1 MKKLTLNQKK
11 IVRVLNSLKLDGWTL
26 LVQEEERSA
35 LYLTKGEQVETSID
49 SKRVS
54 ADVTVCKR
62 YGKEVGDAR
71 FTLFS
76 DDEQELRAKVREAL
90 VICAAARKPW
100 YPLAKRQ
107 AYAKVELADPKILHA
122 FRSGKAAAVNLGLWS
137 RIRSAARKERGA
149 VLNAAELHLSR
160 TRSSVANSEGVAGA
174 SERTELFV
182 DAVLT
187 SFRGRQREEQEF
199 HATKRVNR
207 LSDFDPRSF
216 IAEAARLAREILAAE
231 RFGRVQER
239 NLLLSGDALREFWSP
254 NLDLNPVVF
263 HASGQAKH
271 RGLSRYEKGMRITAN
286 RRLSLSSDPLVP
298 FNPGSSR
305 FDTDGV
311 ASKEVVIIREG
322 VVRNLFASQRYA
334 HYLKIPAT
342 GGLGVIELALG
353 KEPAA
358 TLRSD
363 GSVEIVGFSSFS
375 PNSISGDFSA
385 EIRLAYLLKAGKR
398 IPVRAAMLSG
408 NLFQMLDAMRLSE
421 ERAVGERYS
430 GPALVRFDAGCRLA
444 GF

>member
-1 MKKLTLNQKK
+1 MTLNQKR

-49 SKRVS
+49 STRVA

-62 YGKEVGDAR
+62 YGAEVGDAR

-90 VICAAARKPW
+90 VICAAAKKPW

-107 AYAKVELADPKILHA
+107 AYSRVELADQKILRA
-122 FRSGKAAAVNLGLWS
+122 FRSGQAATMGLGLWS
-137 RIRSAARKERGA
+137 RIRSAARKERGVA
-149 VLNAAELHLSR
+149 LNAAELHLSR
-160 TRSSVANSEGVAGA
+160 TRSSVANSEGVVGA

-187 SFRGRQREEQEF
+187 SFRRREEQEF

-207 LSDFDPRSF
+207 LADFDPGSF
-216 IAEAARLAREILAAE
+216 VAEAARLARDILAAE

-271 RGLSRYEKGMRITAN
+271 RGLSRYEQGMRITAN
-286 RRLSLSSDPLVP
+286 RRLSLSSDPLVS

-311 ASKEVVIIREG
+311 ASKEVAIIKEG
-322 VVRNLFASQRYA
+322 IIQNLFASQRYA

-342 GGLGVIELALG
+342 GGLGVIELAPG
-353 KEPAA
+353 KESSAA
-358 TLRSD
+358 LRSD
-363 GSVEIVGFSSFS
+363 GGVEIVSFSSFS

-385 EIRLAYLLKAGKR
+385 EIRLAYVLKDGKR